1 MMMQGGGGGGQ
12 YREESR
18 GYLERG
24 TSSGSGSSSA
34 YPGASASGYGASSAG
49 YGGSSAGYGSQ
60 PAAAAAGA
68 GSSGYGSYA
77 GGQAGYSQN
86 GYGSQP
92 AGGSYAAPAASRE
105 APAAAGGAGGYDA
118 WAEYAKQQQG
128 AAAAAPVPPSYDQ
141 VRKSLCAA
149 VLRRYK
155 AHGHLVFHSCR
166 PAATAPRRRPGTPA
180 TATATPVS
188 SFAFAVR
195 CGPRTFVASACSVLL
210 LLRQCRFCLPCSR
223 FTGLPRARPCPAS
236 LWPLTLSARGATQTA
251 SADRRRIA
259 PTHGGSTLTAAHKQS
274 PPAGVEVD
282 AHTLPRAFSGETR
295 TKSAPLRGRPSRGR

>member
-1 MMMQGGGGGGQ
+1 MYQMMMQGGGGGGQ

-105 APAAAGGAGGYDA
+105 AQAAAGGAGGYDA

-141 VRKSLCAA
+141 VRKISVRGGLASVLGSRAPHVSLSQAGGYGSTAQAGYPGYGYGDACEFFRFRRAMWASHFCCIRLFCAPFVAA
-149 VLRRYK
+149 VSL
-155 AHGHLVFHSCR
+155 LSPLLTFHR
-166 PAATAPRRRPGTPA
+166 FTP
-180 TATATPVS
+180 
-188 SFAFAVR
+188 
-195 CGPRTFVASACSVLL
+195 CSP
-210 LLRQCRFCLPCSR
+210 LPCVSLASDTFRSR
-223 FTGLPRARPCPAS
+223 RHADGQ
-236 LWPLTLSARGATQTA
+236 RGP
-251 SADRRRIA
+251 SADRSDARRFH
-259 PTHGGSTLTAAHKQS
+259 PYG
-274 PPAGVEVD
+274 
-282 AHTLPRAFSGETR
+282 R
-295 TKSAPLRGRPSRGR
+295 T